1 MFEQKG
7 GVRLK
12 DTSLTGFEPIQQM
25 LNSPNAKLKVLTA
38 SSLKGFMLTLDVQPG
53 NSKYLTQTKTDKNF
67 KTEATSFILK
77 YVVITDSGQ
86 KLSYYNYFFVGMDVE
101 VLRLKNKKY
110 EYEKAI
116 VTGVSPDAP
125 GVKVVMVDVKY
136 EDGTMD
142 TGVSVGNDK
151 VRGFKKASETD
162 ESFYNEAILQQDIW
176 ESSVQGNKEAICPPV
191 ANFSMFDHQS
201 SIDLLTQQLQSK
213 SNQNN
218 NILNYLLNEVNKSQT
233 YKIGILTMPKIKSIT
248 LYDFLDNNYRNV
260 SLIKYMYSSAIA
272 RLVRLFV
279 DSTKTFHF
287 DLHGGNVLVMDSGE
301 CIIIDFGNAFRFA
314 KNDKEEKDLL
324 SDKCPGINKRL
335 TNDLLNNCHKYSD
348 EMFTRYFYLLPMKD
362 TEKNVILK
370 MEYIESILVQLQTY
384 ETTITDYVY
393 GKSYNQMSW
402 LNDVNDPGMNMDANE
417 IYLNAFKMLGIV
429 AVDDR
434 AHPKSYYTDLRK
446 DNPIEKTILTSLPP
460 ARLVT
465 PSPSAGPL
473 IANVPKA
480 QNPGRWI
487 CSAVGCVFAGTAAA
501 LVAAKGVGLLGG
513 KSKRNKRKRTRKTKR
528 RR

>member
-260 SLIKYMYSSAIA
+260 SLIEYMYSSAIA

-393 GKSYNQMSW
+393 GTSYDQMNW
-402 LNDVNDPGMNMDANE
+402 VNGVNGSGMVANE
-417 IYLNAFKMLGIV
+417 IYLNAFKMLGIEV
-429 AVDDR
+429 VDAR

-446 DNPIEKTILTSLPP
+446 GNPIEKTILTSLPP
-460 ARLVT
+460 ASLVT

-473 IANVPKA
+473 IANVPKTSNGGEWVCKMVA
-480 QNPGRWI
+480 GA
-487 CSAVGCVFAGTAAA
+487 AVCTFVAGKM
-501 LVAAKGVGLLGG
+501 LGFFGG